1 MRTRTATPRTL
12 LAAAILAALP
22 LASGALRA
30 DPVRPADDARTR
42 SVIEHRDG
50 PRWTY
55 LTGEGP
61 NLAELLACP
70 PGGWGCALYLL

>member
-50 PRWTY
+50 PQWIY
-55 LTGEGP
+55 LTGGGP
-61 NLAELLACP
+61 HLPELLACP
-70 PGGWGCALYLL
+70 LGGWRCALHML

>member
-22 LASGALRA
+22 LAVGTLRA
-30 DPVRPADDARTR
+30 DPVPPVDDARTR
-42 SVIEHRDG
+42 SVVEHRDG
-50 PRWTY
+50 PRWIY

-61 NLAELLACP
+61 LGPELIACP
-70 PGGWGCALYLL
+70 LGGWRCALHLL